1 MPRLSKNTW
10 CALFVFAVTL
20 IYLVEAWKLPF
31 GGARNPDIG
40 FLPILMGLL
49 VLALSLIMIAAEFFR
64 PADSKKE
71 IDLFDEEEKGENAG
85 LKKPL
90 ILGAALLI
98 YPPAFVHLG
107 FIPATILLLG
117 LSLRLMEYRGWLGSL
132 VIGVLITFSAYFVFG
147 HWLHVNF
154 PKGILG

>member
-10 CALFVFAVTL
+10 DAIVVSAGTL
-20 IYLVEAWKLPF
+20 IYLAEAWKLPF
-31 GGARNPDIG
+31 GSARNPDIG
-40 FLPILMGLL
+40 FLPILMGFL
-49 VLALSLIMIAAEFFR
+49 VLSLSLIMIGAEFLG
-64 PADSKKE
+64 PAVSKKE
-71 IDLFDEEEKGENAG
+71 IDLFDDEEKAESAG

-90 ILGAALLI
+90 ILGAAILI

-107 FIPATILLLG
+107 FIPSSILLLG

-132 VIGVLITFSAYFVFG
+132 IIAALITFSAYFLFG